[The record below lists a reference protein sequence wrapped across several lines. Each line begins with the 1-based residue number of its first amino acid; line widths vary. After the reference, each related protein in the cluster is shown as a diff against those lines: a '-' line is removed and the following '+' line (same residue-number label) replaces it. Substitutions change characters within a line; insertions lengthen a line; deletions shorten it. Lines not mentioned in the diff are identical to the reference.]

1 MKTWNGIREV
11 INIRTKETIFNYVSD
26 QFNNT
31 TITDSK
37 LIANLLNNHFTSI
50 AQNMEQKIITS
61 KSKYSDYLKNPCQKT
76 FLLTPLNEQEV
87 LQTIKLLKR
96 NKASGPFS
104 IPDRFLKLFQKEL
117 SQPMSLII
125 NLSFLTGISLVILKI
140 ANVIS
145 FFKKKDPSL
154 CTNHRPIS
162 LLSNL
167 SKIIETL
174 VHKRASNFL
183 TEQNALYEKQF
194 GFRSNRSTMHAI
206 TKLTEK

>member
-11 INIRTKETIFNYVSD
+11 INIRTKEIIFNYVSD

-37 LIANLLNNHFTSI
+37 LIANLFNNHFTSI

-76 FLLTPLNEQEV
+76 FFLIPLNEQEV

-96 NKASGPFS
+96 NKAYGPFS

-125 NLSFLTGISLVILKI
+125 NLSFLTGTSLVILKI